1 MIGEESGDDLQNTMN
16 APLTLLDLAPN
27 IPEGLPQGLP
37 NYWYPILQSEE
48 LPADKPVGVRI
59 LGEALA
65 VWRDADSQP
74 CVVRDRCPH
83 RSMKLSVGR
92 VMDGNLQC
100 ILHGLRFDGKGI
112 CTLIPWEKERG
123 AVHERVGVLAYPAQE
138 LGGYIW
144 AYIGDAAKFPPSS
157 LETEVPEELTKPD
170 EFVCF
175 RLKTQIWKSN
185 WLLAIDG
192 SDGFHAITL
201 HTISQSASDIS
212 RQGGVPLKDR
222 RVQNVHTNHGVR
234 GISVD
239 LEGKPIGHGHFTT
252 DVRGERFVL
261 PCLTTNPISP
271 APGAASYAS
280 RLWQF
285 PVDENHT
292 MIVRY
297 LAFRAGT
304 EAERAKA
311 KASFDS
317 VAAQR
322 LEKVGEED
330 AWAVEAQ
337 GDLLEA
343 RRSET
348 LLSPD
353 EDVVKVRRMIAR
365 AFVNKVTAGSRDPIP
380 PGALDCPV

>member
-1 MIGEESGDDLQNTMN
+1 MN
-16 APLTLLDLAPN
+16 DMLNIPELAPQ
-27 IPEGLPQGLP
+27 IPEGLPKGLP

-48 LPADKPVGVRI
+48 LPADKAVGIRI
-59 LGEALA
+59 LEGQLA
-65 VWRDADSQP
+65 VWRNSAGEP
-74 CVVRDRCPH
+74 CVVKDRCPH

-92 VMDGNLQC
+92 ILDGDLQC
-100 ILHGLRFDGKGI
+100 ILHGLRFDGKGT
-112 CTLIPWEKERG
+112 CTLIPWEKERSASHDRV
-123 AVHERVGVLAYPAQE
+123 AVGAYPARE

-144 AYIGDAAKFPPSS
+144 AYLGNTSRFPPPP
-157 LETEVPEELTKPD
+157 LEDEVPEELLKPD
-170 EFVCF
+170 EFICF
-175 RLKTQIWKSN
+175 RLPTQIWKAN
-185 WLLAIDG
+185 WLLSIDG

-201 HTISQSASDIS
+201 HTVSQSASDIE

-222 RVQNVHTNHGVR
+222 RVDIVHTNHGVR
-234 GISVD
+234 GVSVD
-239 LEGKPIGHGHFTT
+239 LDGKAIGHGHFTT

-285 PVDENHT
+285 PVDENQT
-292 MIVRY
+292 MIVRF
-297 LAFRAGT
+297 LTFRART

-311 KASFDS
+311 KATFES

-337 GDLLEA
+337 GDLLES
-343 RRSET
+343 RRTEN

-353 EDVVKVRRMIAR
+353 EDVVKVRRLIAR
-365 AFVNKVTAGSRDPIP
+365 AFVNQLTSGSREGIP
-380 PGALDCPV
+380 PGALNCPV